1 MKLDI
6 DAKSRE
12 VGFSIPAKVYSM
24 DALRIA
30 AATFESRCESAAGQE
45 KGRYEVTLKARK
57 ALDEAG
63 LKALAGEF
71 ANELLNQEYR
81 FLVARFN
88 RKVADLIAA
97 QTLLAARGGENP
109 PGAPEG
115 EKSPEFQ
122 AEVKKLLAE
131 AADEIRR
138 TMPKRIAPQGSPIP
152 PEKDAR

>member
-6 DAKSRE
+6 DAKARE
-12 VGFSIPAKVYSM
+12 AVFSVPAKVYSM

-30 AATFESRCESAAGQE
+30 AATFESRCESAAGE
-45 KGRYEVTLKARK
+45 DAGRYEVTLTARK
-57 ALDEAG
+57 PLDEAG

-109 PGAPEG
+109 PPPPEG
-115 EKSPEFQ
+115 EKTPEFQ

>member
-6 DAKSRE
+6 DAKARE
-12 VGFSIPAKVYSM
+12 VSFSVPSKVYSE

-30 AATFESRCESAAGQE
+30 AATFENRCESEAGSA
-45 KGRYEVTLKARK
+45 KGRWELTLRARK
-57 ALDEAG
+57 ALDSDA

-71 ANELLNQEYR
+71 CNELLNQEYR
-81 FLVARFN
+81 FVVARFN

-109 PGAPEG
+109 PAAPQG
-115 EKSPEFQ
+115 EDTPEFQ
-122 AEVKKLLAE
+122 AEVKKLMAE

-138 TMPKRIAPQGSPIP
+138 TMPARIAPQGSPIP

>member
-6 DAKSRE
+6 DAKARE
-12 VGFSIPAKVYSM
+12 VSFSVPAKLYSE

-30 AATFESRCESAAGQE
+30 AAVFESKCEASAGAS
-45 KGRYEVTLKARK
+45 KGRHELTLKARRDLG
-57 ALDEAG
+57 ADG
-63 LKALAGEF
+63 LAALAGEF
-71 ANELLNQEYR
+71 GNELLNQEYR
-81 FLVARFN
+81 FVVARFN

-97 QTLLAARGGENP
+97 QTLLAARGGEHP
-109 PGAPEG
+109 PAAPEG
-115 EKSPEFQ
+115 EKTPEFQ

-152 PEKDAR
+152 PEKSVG

>member
-6 DAKSRE
+6 DAKARE
-12 VGFSIPAKVYSM
+12 VSFSVPSKIYTE

-30 AATFESRCESAAGQE
+30 AATFDTRCETLAGE
-45 KGRYEVTLKARK
+45 GKGRHELTLKARK
-57 ALDEAG
+57 SLDAAG

-81 FLVARFN
+81 FVVARFN

-109 PGAPEG
+109 PAAPEG
-115 EKSPEFQ
+115 EQTPEFQ
-122 AEVKKLLAE
+122 AEVKKLMAE

-152 PEKDAR
+152 PEKDAE

>member
-6 DAKSRE
+6 DAKARE
-12 VGFSIPAKVYSM
+12 VSFSVPSKVYSE

-30 AATFESRCESAAGQE
+30 AAVFESKCEASAGE
-45 KGRYEVTLKARK
+45 GKGRHELTLKARK
-57 ALDEAG
+57 SLDADG

-81 FLVARFN
+81 FVVARFN

-97 QTLLAARGGENP
+97 QTLLAARGGEHPAP
-109 PGAPEG
+109 PPEG
-115 EKSPEFQ
+115 EKDPAFQ

-131 AADEIRR
+131 TAEEIRR
-138 TMPKRIAPQGSPIP
+138 TMPKRIAPQGAPIP
-152 PEKDAR
+152 PEKASA

>member
-6 DAKSRE
+6 DAKARE
-12 VGFSIPAKVYSM
+12 VSFSVPEKVYSE

-30 AATFESRCESAAGQE
+30 AAVFESKCEPSAGSD
-45 KGRYEVTLKARK
+45 KGRHDITLKARK
-57 ALDEAG
+57 PLDAEG

-71 ANELLNQEYR
+71 VNELLNQEYR
-81 FLVARFN
+81 FVVARAN

-109 PGAPEG
+109 PAAPEG
-115 EKSPEFQ
+115 EKDPAFQ
-122 AEVKKLLAE
+122 AEVKKLLSE
-131 AADEIRR
+131 ASEEIRR

-152 PEKDAR
+152 PEKTDA